1 MDGKVHP
8 LRSPGLPLDTR
19 NRSPE
24 TEKITINL
32 GLVDLGQ
39 IDLLVSEGFFTNR
52 TDFIRTAIR
61 TQLLAHADTVR
72 QTAIRKTFVMGVQD
86 ITADDLVAARDAGN
100 RLRIRGLGLVRIAA
114 DVTPALAA
122 ETIESIEVLGA
133 LHASAAVK
141 HALAARIL

>member
-1 MDGKVHP
+1 V
-8 LRSPGLPLDTR
+8 DTKPR
-19 NRSPE
+19 LPE

-32 GLVDLGQ
+32 GLIDLGQ
-39 IDLLVSEGFFTNR
+39 IDLLVQEGFFNNR
-52 TDFIRTAIR
+52 SDFIRSAIR

-72 QTAIRKTFVMGVQD
+72 QTAVRKTFVMGVQD
-86 ITADDLVAARDAGN
+86 ITVSDLEAARDAGT

-114 DVTPALAA
+114 DVTAALAA

-141 HALAARIL
+141 ERLGSRIK

>member
-1 MDGKVHP
+1 VEAK
-8 LRSPGLPLDTR
+8 
-19 NRSPE
+19 NRIPD

-32 GLVDLGQ
+32 GMVDLGQ
-39 IDLLVSEGFFTNR
+39 IDLLVQEGFFTNR

-61 TQLLAHADTVR
+61 AQLAVHADTVR

-86 ITADDLVAARDAGN
+86 IGVADLIAARDAGN

-122 ETIESIEVLGA
+122 ETIESIEVLGT
-133 LHASAAVK
+133 LQASAAVK
-141 HALAARIL
+141 NALASRII